1 MTKWI
6 KIALRNIIKNK
17 RRSFVT
23 LIAVAM
29 GFAAVSLF
37 RGYTHNTYEG
47 LRRSAI
53 RGEGIGH
60 LTIYKKGW
68 LEKGKSEPEKYMF
81 SQLEI
86 QKILDLVKKDK
97 NAVLATPQMHISG
110 LVSNGRTS
118 TIFLAK
124 GVIPADAKTIKG
136 ARAAAF
142 RPVKGEELNDKK
154 DYGVEMAQD
163 LASHLDLKPGSD
175 GVVMAATLDGQM
187 NALDIEVAGV
197 YDTGSDATNDKYMRV
212 PFTFAQSLY
221 DTKKADRIVVL
232 LDSWKNTENARIRL
246 LNTLEGAGLAC
257 EIKTWNELSLFYSK
271 VKGMF
276 DMIFMFIFSIVFII
290 VIMSVVNTMGM
301 AVLERTREIGTLR
314 ALGLKRRGVSLLF
327 AIEGAMLGLLGTILG
342 IVVNVAVWAVIRA
355 IGPSYIPPGISTP
368 VPLIV
373 NLVPQSMVTLMVFL
387 ILLSL
392 MAAIFPARR
401 AAKQNVVDA
410 LGHA

>member
-1 MTKWI
+1 MIKWI
-6 KIALRNIIKNK
+6 KIALRNIIKNR

-23 LIAVAM
+23 LLAIAM
-29 GFAAVSLF
+29 GFAAISLF

-60 LTIYKKGW
+60 LTIYKEGW
-68 LEKGKSEPEKYMF
+68 LEKGKMEPEKYMF

-86 QKILDLVKKDK
+86 QKVLDLVKKDK
-97 NAVLATPQMHISG
+97 NSVLATPQMHISG

-136 ARAAAF
+136 EWISAF
-142 RPVKGEELNDKK
+142 RPVEGEELNDKK

-163 LASHLDLKPGSD
+163 LASHLSLRPGSD
-175 GVVMAATLDGQM
+175 GVVMATTLDGQM
-187 NALDIEVAGV
+187 NALDIQVAGV
-197 YDTGSDATNDKYMRV
+197 YDTGSDATNDKYLRV

-232 LDSWKNTENARIRL
+232 LDSWKNTEKTRARL
-246 LNTLEGAGLAC
+246 LNTLTGAGISC
-257 EIKTWNELSLFYSK
+257 EIKSWNELSLFYSK

-276 DMIFMFIFSIVFII
+276 DMIFMFIFSIVLII

-314 ALGLKRRGVSLLF
+314 ALGLKRRGVSFLF
-327 AIEGAMLGLLGTILG
+327 AVEGAMLGLLGTVLG
-342 IVVNVAVWAVIRA
+342 IIMNVAVWAVIRA
-355 IGPSYIPPGISTP
+355 IGPSYTPPGISTP

-373 NLVPQSMVTLMVFL
+373 NLVPQSMFTLMIFL
-387 ILLSL
+387 MMLSL
-392 MAAIFPARR
+392 MAAILPAKR
-401 AAKQNVVDA
+401 AANQNVVDA
-410 LGHA
+410 LGHV